1 VWRGWQEAE
10 TEFREHAVQDKRSI
24 PVEGAERG
32 FIVEFRDKQSSL
44 PKANLATPLQQWVED
59 AARLTKPDRVVY
71 CDGSESENAAIL
83 ETMLSDGA
91 SERLNE
97 LTYRNCYLH
106 RSSPNDVAR
115 TEHLTFISS
124 RNKGDAGPTNNWMD
138 PDAAKYKVGALL
150 DGAMRGR
157 TMYVIPY
164 IMGPVNSPISKA
176 GVEATDSPYVVA
188 NMRIMARMGK
198 VALDRIGSSI
208 DFVPGLHSLGD
219 LDPMRRYIV
228 HFPEERLIWSVGSGY
243 GGNALLGKKCF
254 ALRIASVMARE
265 QGWMAEHMLVLGL
278 ESPNGKVTYMG
289 AAFPSACGKTNLAM
303 MVSALEYQ
311 GYRVWTVGDD
321 IAWMKIGK
329 DGYLHAINPE
339 AGFFGVAPGTGMKT
353 NRNVMGA
360 LRSNTIFT
368 NVARTAEREP
378 WWEGINGPPP
388 SGLVNWKGEIW
399 DSSKGPAAHPNAR
412 YTVPAHQSPS
422 ISPKWEAPEGVPI
435 SAFIFGGRRARVAP
449 LVFESFDW
457 QHGVFVGATMASET
471 TAAATGNVGIVRRDP
486 MAMLPFCGYNMADY
500 FQHWLDMGERIPHP
514 PKIFH
519 VNWFRRGADGKFL
532 WPGFGENVRVLKW
545 ILERVEG
552 HGASEETPVGYVPAR
567 GALTTDGLTLAPEA
581 LEELMR
587 VNPQDW
593 DQELDD
599 TMEFF
604 QKFGGRIPREIL
616 EEHGKLAG
624 RLGRVAH
631 GAR

>member
-1 VWRGWQEAE
+1 M
-10 TEFREHAVQDKRSI
+10 
-24 PVEGAERG
+24 
-32 FIVEFRDKQSSL
+32 
-44 PKANLATPLQQWVED
+44 ATPLEMWVEES
-59 AARLTKPDRVVY
+59 ARLTKPDRIVY
-71 CDGSESENAAIL
+71 CDGSEAENRRIL
-83 ETMLSDGA
+83 DEMLRGSD
-91 SERLNE
+91 SVTLNE
-97 LTYRNCYLH
+97 KTYPNCYLH

-115 TEHLTFISS
+115 TEHLTFICAPD
-124 RNKGDAGPTNNWMD
+124 KDDVGPTNNWMD
-138 PDAAKYKVGALL
+138 PAAAKFKIGALL

-157 TMYVIPY
+157 TMYVVPY

-176 GVEATDSPYVVA
+176 GVEITDSPYVVA

-198 VALDRIGSSI
+198 AATDRIGNTR

-219 LDPMRRYIV
+219 LDPTRRYIA
-228 HFPEERLIWSVGSGY
+228 HFTEEKLIWSVGSGY

-265 QGWMAEHMLVLGL
+265 QGWMAEHMLILGL
-278 ESPNGKVTYMG
+278 ESPDGKVTYMG

-303 MVSALEYQ
+303 MVSALESQ

-321 IAWMKIGK
+321 IAWMKIGE

-360 LRSNTIFT
+360 LRQNTIFT
-368 NVARTAEREP
+368 NVAIKPDREP
-378 WWEGINGPPP
+378 WWEGIGGPPP
-388 SGLVNWKGEIW
+388 SGLINWKNEIW
-399 DSSKGPAAHPNAR
+399 DTSKGPAAHPNAR

-449 LVFESFDW
+449 LVYESFDW

-500 FQHWLDMGERIPHP
+500 FGHWLEMGKRIPKP

-519 VNWFRRGADGKFL
+519 VNWFRKDADGKFL

-552 HGASEETPVGYVPAR
+552 RGGAEETPIGFVPSR
-567 GALTTDGLTLAPEA
+567 NALTLDGMNLSPHAVDELLRVDPE
-581 LEELMR
+581 
-587 VNPQDW
+587 DW
-593 DQELDD
+593 EQELVDSK
-599 TMEFF
+599 EFL
-604 QKFGGRIPREIL
+604 QKFGSRLPRGIR
-616 EEHGKLAG
+616 EEHDKLSG
-624 RLGRVAH
+624 RLGHSAGVA
-631 GAR
+631 R